1 MKNFTLIS
9 NIVLAIAVAILF
21 YLHFATCKQCSAPT
35 ANKSVIKQGNN
46 FKIAY
51 FDLDSLQ
58 NNFDYYKQVAKEL
71 GNSEQQ
77 KRNELSAKKDAY
89 VAKVKEYQ
97 AKGQAMS
104 QAEVAAAQQDI
115 QQREKDYQQD
125 EQSKSQEMQEESF
138 KRLQDVKKK
147 IEDSAHTV
155 VLNAQKH
162 AEKAGVYAK
171 TMVVKSSVVSE
182 GLIKT
187 AISKK
192 ADLIV
197 MASHGR
203 NGINRLLLGSETL
216 QVLTHSKIDVLVLR

>member
-1 MKNFTLIS
+1 MYKHILVATDGSKLSDIACTKAIDLALQLGS
-9 NIVLAIAVAILF
+9 DLTIVNIIPQLKHSLFEGTIAIP
-21 YLHFATCKQCSAPT
+21 S
-35 ANKSVIKQGNN
+35 
-46 FKIAY
+46 
-51 FDLDSLQ
+51 
-58 NNFDYYKQVAKEL
+58 
-71 GNSEQQ
+71 QQ
-77 KRNELSAKKDAY
+77 KEEL
-89 VAKVKEYQ
+89 
-97 AKGQAMS
+97 
-104 QAEVAAAQQDI
+104 
-115 QQREKDYQQD
+115 
-125 EQSKSQEMQEESF
+125 
-138 KRLQDVKKK
+138 KKK
-147 IEDSAHTV
+147 IQASADTV

-162 AEKAGVYAK
+162 SEKAGLHAK

>member
-1 MKNFTLIS
+1 MYKHILVATDGSKLSDIACTKAIDLALQLGSDLTIVNIIPKLKHSLFEGAIS
-9 NIVLAIAVAILF
+9 IPG
-21 YLHFATCKQCSAPT
+21 KQ
-35 ANKSVIKQGNN
+35 
-46 FKIAY
+46 
-51 FDLDSLQ
+51 
-58 NNFDYYKQVAKEL
+58 KE
-71 GNSEQQ
+71 
-77 KRNELSAKKDAY
+77 EL
-89 VAKVKEYQ
+89 
-97 AKGQAMS
+97 
-104 QAEVAAAQQDI
+104 
-115 QQREKDYQQD
+115 
-125 EQSKSQEMQEESF
+125 
-138 KRLQDVKKK
+138 KKK

-162 AEKAGVYAK
+162 AENAGVYAK
-171 TMVVKSSVVSE
+171 TMVVKSSVISE